1 MSRAVVPVARRDLPS
16 STPSARGSLS
26 KALMAARPE
35 FRDESLNE
43 LHKNTYAATTTKSR
57 DSRWKLWLQIT
68 NAWDLDALPLT
79 VRSVDAV
86 AASLRAGGY
95 KTAKLLFS
103 QARQEH
109 VAQTHT
115 PVPPEVIL
123 RMTQAERAVERGRG
137 PSKLKDSFYVED
149 IARIDTTDR
158 EFPTPIQ
165 WTTRLS
171 HRIDMVIICCCWLLR
186 GIDSASV
193 MLNFSMDGSHAFGPD
208 GVYYS
213 AVYQDGHR
221 RVVRHEITPLQLS
234 SIQSSVPF
242 SCPTTTS
249 YTDAIP
255 WLPRRLSPIPWQ

>member
-1 MSRAVVPVARRDLPS
+1 
-16 STPSARGSLS
+16 
-26 KALMAARPE
+26 MAARPE

-57 DSRWKLWLQIT
+57 DSRWKLWLQTT

-158 EFPTPIQ
+158 KFPTQIR
-165 WTTRLS
+165 WATGLS
-171 HRIDMVIICCCWLLR
+171 YRIDMVIICCWWLLR
-186 GIDSASV
+186 GIEAASV
-193 MLNFSMDGSHAFGPD
+193 MLNQAWTEVTH
-208 GVYYS
+208 S
-213 AVYQDGHR
+213 AAR
-221 RVVRHEITPLQLS
+221 RSLPCRAPRWTSSDCVSRDHIPAVP
-234 SIQSSVPF
+234 SIQGLMPF
-242 SCPTTTS
+242 SRPTTTS
-249 YTDAIP
+249 CTMRSLGYPDD
-255 WLPRRLSPIPWQ
+255 LSLISWQ